1 MGRLKGAGKIIGQGM
16 TGIGVH
22 VHVNLEMHKESIE
35 NLGKSKIKKQ
45 LGYILLGV
53 M

>member
-1 MGRLKGAGKIIGQGM
+1 MGKLKGAGLIIGQGNEWNW
-16 TGIGVH
+16 GSCSC
-22 VHVNLEMHKESIE
+22 E
-35 NLGKSKIKKQ
+35 LGNTQRINRIFRKNKIKKQ